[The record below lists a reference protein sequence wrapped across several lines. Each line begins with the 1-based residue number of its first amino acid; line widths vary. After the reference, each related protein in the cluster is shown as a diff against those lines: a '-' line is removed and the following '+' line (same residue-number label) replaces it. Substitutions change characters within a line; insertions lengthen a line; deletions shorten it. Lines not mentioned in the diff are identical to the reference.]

1 MWLNKNNSIDEKLM
15 NVMLAAVSDR
25 SLTIA
30 QPAKDILRA
39 NTLKNMLAALH

>member
-1 MWLNKNNSIDEKLM
+1 MT
-15 NVMLAAVSDR
+15 VMLAAVSDR

-39 NTLKNMLAALH
+39 NALKNMLAALH